1 MYIDGGCRG
10 VDIETEIY
18 DYLTK
23 HSCAQLLVG
32 GTLRCEMN
40 INRASLPKTERSSR
54 RDVTRAISTRCIDGR
69 CRSEVETTVRTHHA
83 DGRLVRPP
91 QAAVVI
97 GRE

>member
-40 INRASLPKTERSSR
+40 KPSLPSE
-54 RDVTRAISTRCIDGR
+54 DG
-69 CRSEVETTVRTHHA
+69 A
-83 DGRLVRPP
+83 
-91 QAAVVI
+91 
-97 GRE
+97 